1 MRGEQDMSEYE
12 LIMTLKLNRNEEK
25 APAMAKYMR
34 NKFEFLGLSSPE
46 RKTVSKPYLT
56 ALKTEEDINWDLIE
70 HLWNEGARE
79 FQYVACDYLF
89 QQKKQLK
96 PENLSKIKDLALTK
110 PWWDTIDSIDRPIA
124 FLATEYPEINNT
136 MLEWST
142 AESIWQRRIAI
153 IHQRLKKGKTDVEL
167 LEMVM
172 VNNLNQTEFF
182 INKGIGWALRS
193 YSKTNPEWVSS
204 FIDKNRD
211 GLSTLSIREGSKY
224 L

>member
-1 MRGEQDMSEYE
+1 MSEYE

-25 APAMAKYMR
+25 ATAMAKYMR

-142 AESIWQRRIAI
+142 AESIWLRRIAI

>member
-1 MRGEQDMSEYE
+1 MSEYE

-142 AESIWQRRIAI
+142 AESIWLRRIAI

>member
-1 MRGEQDMSEYE
+1 MSEYE

>member
-1 MRGEQDMSEYE
+1 MSEYE

-25 APAMAKYMR
+25 ATAMAKYMR

>member
-1 MRGEQDMSEYE
+1 MTEYE

-25 APAMAKYMR
+25 ATAMAKYMR

-46 RKTVSKPYLT
+46 RKTLSKPYLT
-56 ALKTEEDINWDLIE
+56 ALKTEEDINWDFIE
-70 HLWNEGARE
+70 HLWNEEARE

-110 PWWDTIDSIDRPIA
+110 PWWDTIDSIDRSIA
-124 FLATEYPEINNT
+124 FLA
-136 MLEWST
+136 
-142 AESIWQRRIAI
+142 AESIWLRRIAI
-153 IHQRLKKGKTDVEL
+153 IHQRLKKDKTDVEL

-172 VNNLNQTEFF
+172 INNLNQTEFF

-193 YSKTNPEWVSS
+193 YSKTNPGWVSS

>member
-1 MRGEQDMSEYE
+1 MTEYE

-25 APAMAKYMR
+25 ATAMAKYMR

-46 RKTVSKPYLT
+46 RKTLSKPYLT
-56 ALKTEEDINWDLIE
+56 ALKTEEDINWDFIE
-70 HLWNEGARE
+70 HLWNEEARE

-110 PWWDTIDSIDRPIA
+110 PWWDTIDSIDRSIA
-124 FLATEYPEINNT
+124 FLAAEYPEINNT

-142 AESIWQRRIAI
+142 AESIWLRRIAI
-153 IHQRLKKGKTDVEL
+153 IHQRLKKDKTDVEL

-172 VNNLNQTEFF
+172 INNLNQTEFF

-193 YSKTNPEWVSS
+193 YSKTNPGWVSS